1 MNTSYQ
7 SIDELLDHIT
17 NNTDEIIDTIS
28 ENGAG
33 GDTRD
38 DIEKFLLEMV
48 ELGLLR
54 IAGQDDAGNNLYE
67 ATSSDDLI

>member
-28 ENGAG
+28 ENGDA
-33 GDTRD
+33 GDTKD

-67 ATSSDDLI
+67 STGSDDLI